1 MEFSINL
8 IFEDDFKINQTKL
21 YLCNEL
27 NTKLIYESLQNLEV
41 IGIASSING
50 KIVEVISH
58 KIKNKKD
65 YYKIK
70 INNSVIGWMALE
82 NSPRVY
88 RIPKV
93 TGKILSK
100 DIKKYN
106 DLDYELSSYV
116 NKLLETRFYFEEENQ
131 KYCLINRIGHR
142 ELNVPVLI
150 TDFYKYDLPRTE
162 TYIELEKGEKLLKS
176 STRHEIVG
184 EVEIKEKV
192 KVIGFYKEL
201 DELKIKRANKSF
213 WIKRKV
219 EFSQEDKGFAIGSLE
234 LIDQIMFLKAN
245 TYLQKLEIDSKEK
258 KIQKIKENIAISND
272 IQQLYLKKYLDD
284 QNDIE

>member
-176 STRHEIVG
+176 STSHEIVG

-245 TYLQKLEIDSKEK
+245 TYLQKLEIDSQEK

-272 IQQLYLKKYLDD
+272 LQQLYLTKYLGD